1 MRGSPG
7 NRDVERVLIVNLT
20 RFGDLLQTSPTIAS
34 LKRRHP
40 DAHVTLMAEKNF
52 ADVCDDIP
60 GIDRVYRAEL
70 DGFGRL
76 MLEGGSQLL
85 EAYRYV
91 ERVVAELRAERFDL
105 ALNYSSSKMSAV
117 FMGLLEI
124 PDVRGWSMTPDGL
137 RIIRHPWS
145 RLFATMCLNR
155 RVATFNLVDYYCA
168 MTDTIA
174 DTRRLHYIVRPAAAA
189 RGAELLA
196 AAGIAGDDRVI
207 ALQLG
212 ASRAIRQW
220 PTASFTA
227 LGRALAAA
235 GFRIMVIGGGGDR
248 ALGDTV
254 VEGIGDAAV
263 NTCGRTGVG
272 ELGAILARAEALI
285 TGDTGPMHMAVAV
298 GTPVIGLFFGP
309 ASPFDTG
316 PYGEDHLV
324 LHTGAP
330 CAPCEHVVTCLD
342 PFCRDELAPD
352 AVAAVVLA
360 RLGGDWDRLGALA
373 RELAPAR
380 LYRTGFDADGRFLA
394 TALGA
399 PPRRRED
406 ALRDAYRATFLHVL
420 EDVPLPEPRPAA
432 LDLGPFA
439 ALAGLARDGMARA
452 AQLAKVARATRPR
465 IAELERMGR
474 ELEVL
479 DEALAEHGATHPD
492 TTVLTQMFT
501 FGKENLEG
509 DDVATLAV
517 WTARLYR
524 DLARGAEAM
533 TALLGGVP
541 VKERSDDARLHQ

>member
-7 NRDVERVLIVNLT
+7 NREVERVLIVNLT

>member
-7 NRDVERVLIVNLT
+7 NREVERVLIVNLT

-174 DTRRLHYIVRPAAAA
+174 DTRRLHYVVRPAAAA

-330 CAPCEHVVTCLD
+330 CAPCEHVITCLD

>member
-1 MRGSPG
+1 VRGSPG

-105 ALNYSSSKMSAV
+105 ALNFSSSKMSAV
-117 FMGLLEI
+117 FMGLLQI

-168 MTDTIA
+168 MTDTVA
-174 DTRRLHYIVRPAAAA
+174 DTRRLHYFVRPEAAT
-189 RGAELLA
+189 RGAELRA

-207 ALQLG
+207 AMQLG

-360 RLGGDWDRLGALA
+360 RLGRDWDRLGALA
-373 RELAPAR
+373 RELTPAR

-420 EDVPLPEPRPAA
+420 EDVPLPDPRPAA

-479 DEALAEHGATHPD
+479 DKALAEHGATHPD

-533 TALLGGVP
+533 MALLGGVP